1 METEAYFKETLQAGE
16 ALFDMVRL
24 LQQASL
30 DVFLAAVLVKKNKV
44 DQEVSPYW
52 DFSEYIFPWLFNFEV
67 THCRVSHIN
76 RFLSDLVVRFSVL
89 IGDCLFELV

>member
-44 DQEVSPYW
+44 DQEVSPY
-52 DFSEYIFPWLFNFEV
+52 
-67 THCRVSHIN
+67 
-76 RFLSDLVVRFSVL
+76 
-89 IGDCLFELV
+89 